1 MRTKLS
7 AAAIIGVG
15 IIGLSACGGSVEL
28 DQAQTAEALLSAEE
42 FPLDGF
48 TRGEV
53 EQSSGDEDGGSLAD
67 LVQGEDVPE
76 KCLTALEATNFDD
89 SNFAAQSNVEFTG
102 GDASTQIPVAVD
114 INVATLSGDDSP
126 LTALAAVSK
135 ECDTL
140 SMDDEGASMTMT
152 FSPLEE
158 LEGTK
163 MSIKVAEIDLEAVVG
178 GEASGKMMVAAF
190 STGVDEADVVKV
202 IEAQMTKVKDAG

>member
-15 IIGLSACGGSVEL
+15 ILGLSACGGSVEL
-28 DQAQTAEALLSAEE
+28 DQAQTADSLLSAEE

-53 EQSSGDEDGGSLAD
+53 QETSGDGEDGSLAD
-67 LVQGEDVPE
+67 LLEGQDVPE
-76 KCLTALEATNFDD
+76 KCLTALEATNFND
-89 SNFAAQSNVEFTG
+89 SNFTAQSNVEFSG
-102 GDASTQIPVAVD
+102 GDESAPIPVSVD
-114 INVATLSGDDSP
+114 VNVATLKDDSP

-140 SMDDEGASMTMT
+140 TMDEDGAEFTMT
-152 FSPLEE
+152 FSPLDD

-163 MSIKVAEIDLEAVVG
+163 ISITLGELDLDTIVG
-178 GEASGKMMVAAF
+178 GQATDTMMVAAF
-190 STGVDEADVVKV
+190 STGVEEADVVKV
-202 IEAQMTKVKDAG
+202 IEAQMKKVEETS

>member
-7 AAAIIGVG
+7 AAAIIAVGV
-15 IIGLSACGGSVEL
+15 IGLSACGGSVEL
-28 DQAQTAEALLSAEE
+28 DQAQTAGALLSAEE

-67 LVQGEDVPE
+67 LVEGGDVPE
-76 KCLTALEATNFDD
+76 KCLTALKATNFDD

-102 GDASTQIPVAVD
+102 GDESALAPVAVD
-114 INVATLSGDDSP
+114 INVATLSGDSP

-135 ECDTL
+135 ECETL
-140 SMDDEGASMTMT
+140 TMDDDGMTVTMS

-163 MSIKVAEIDLEAVVG
+163 MSIQVAEIDLEAIVG
-178 GEASGKMMVAAF
+178 GEASDKMMVAAF

-202 IEAQMTKVKDAG
+202 IEAQMTKVEAAG